1 MAAEILK
8 IGETRIW
15 IDPDKIEDVEGA
27 ITREDIKRLIREKAI
42 HPIEKKGVSRARAR
56 VLHEKKKK
64 GLRKGSGSR
73 TGSPEARV
81 SRKERWMMKIRALR
95 KRLRELRENH
105 LITESTYRRLYIMAG
120 SGSFES
126 VKELERYIDAQ
137 SLRRRR

>member
-1 MAAEILK
+1 
-8 IGETRIW
+8 
-15 IDPDKIEDVEGA
+15 
-27 ITREDIKRLIREKAI
+27 
-42 HPIEKKGVSRARAR
+42 
-56 VLHEKKKK
+56 
-64 GLRKGSGSR
+64 
-73 TGSPEARV
+73 
-81 SRKERWMMKIRALR
+81 MKIRALR